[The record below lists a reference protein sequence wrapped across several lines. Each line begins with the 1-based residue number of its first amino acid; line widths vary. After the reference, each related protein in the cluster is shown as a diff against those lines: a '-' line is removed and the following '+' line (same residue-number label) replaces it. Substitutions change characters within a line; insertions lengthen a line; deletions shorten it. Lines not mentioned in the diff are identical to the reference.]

1 MSLTALKPDIIEDMV
16 KNRDEEL
23 DERKEKRRKVAE
35 EEKRKRE
42 EYEEEMRSKGLDDPF
57 SINYRP
63 PPPDPSKV
71 IYY

>member
-23 DERKEKRRKVAE
+23 DERK
-35 EEKRKRE
+35 EKRKRE